1 MRHGGHFWYDGHH
14 GYVECVGRERWKS
27 YLNGEG
33 FDKGSHLGHM
43 KENLLDEMKYRIER
57 EPDFYQV
64 CHGVPRFLDA
74 HVPGRN
80 NENDWVLMDSIREEV
95 ILNDWGL
102 CLEVM
107 YALEDADMIEITK
120 AYDTPNNQF
129 LLRATVEDIPQPE
142 ELSESVTKLHTPNE

>member
-1 MRHGGHFWYDGHH
+1 VTYSRNFWYDGHH
-14 GYVECVGRERWKS
+14 GEIVCTGRER
-27 YLNGEG
+27 YEARLNGEE
-33 FDKGSHLGHM
+33 FDTSGYPTKMRDNVLS
-43 KENLLDEMKYRIER
+43 EMKYRVER
-57 EPDFYQV
+57 EPDFYKV
-64 CHGVPRFLDA
+64 CHGVLRFLDA

-80 NENDWVLMDSIREEV
+80 DENDWVLMDSVRAEV
-95 ILNDWGL
+95 ILNDGGL

-129 LLRATVEDIPQPE
+129 LLRATVEDIPEPE